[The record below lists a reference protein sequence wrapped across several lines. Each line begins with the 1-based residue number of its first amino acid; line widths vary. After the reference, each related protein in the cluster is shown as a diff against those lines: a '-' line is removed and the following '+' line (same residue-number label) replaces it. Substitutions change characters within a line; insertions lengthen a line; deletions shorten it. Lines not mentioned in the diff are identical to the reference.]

1 MKDIKELENRIIN
14 ADCMDILK
22 QLPDKCI
29 DCILTDPPYF
39 GIVKNDWDNQ
49 WKNIKDFQEWVGTI
63 GKELYRVLK
72 DNGSFYWFG
81 DDKTIAYCQVELD
94 KSFRLL
100 NSIVFKKA
108 SHQTMKGAESVFRS
122 YAPITERCLFYDK
135 GEDKTGLEMIDR
147 EYVIPN
153 NPFCKELKRAIEQ
166 KKYSIKDIAEYG
178 HFYGTVNH
186 GGSVSNWIKGYNIP
200 SKEQFEKMKE
210 ILCFKQEYEQ
220 LRQEYEQLRRVWN
233 NEKKAYDCLDF
244 GNLDSNRFHPTQKPI
259 ALISYLM
266 ERSTNPDSLVLDC
279 FSGSGTTAIA
289 CHRLKR
295 KFICIEKDK
304 DYFEA
309 SVKRLEDEQRQGLL
323 F

>member
-1 MKDIKELENRIIN
+1 MEIKYLENKIIN
-14 ADCMDILK
+14 ADCLDILK

-49 WKNIKDFQEWVGTI
+49 WKNIKEFQEWVGII

-94 KSFRLL
+94 KYFNLL
-100 NSIVFKKA
+100 NNIIFKKT

-135 GEDKTGLEMIDR
+135 GEKKSGLEMIDR

-153 NPFCKELKRAIEQ
+153 NPFCKELKKAILE
-166 KKYSIKDIAEYG
+166 KNISIKEIAEYG
-178 HFYGTVNH
+178 HFYKNINH
-186 GGSVSNWIKGYNIP
+186 GGSVSNWVKGYNIP
-200 SKEQFEKMKE
+200 NKEQFEKMKE
-210 ILCFKQEYEQ
+210 ILYFSKEYEQ
-220 LRQEYEQLRRVWN
+220 LRQEYEQLRRIWN
-233 NEKKAYDCLDF
+233 NDKKAYDCLDF
-244 GNLDSNRFHPTQKPI
+244 GLLDSNRFHPTQKPI
-259 ALISYLM
+259 SLISYLLA
-266 ERSTNPDSLVLDC
+266 RSTNQNSLVLDC

-289 CHRLKR
+289 CHKLKR
-295 KFICIEKDK
+295 RFICIEKDK
-304 DYFEA
+304 DYYEA
-309 SVKRLEDEQRQGLL
+309 SVKRLEEEQRQLDM